1 MSKIYDMDF
10 LASYMYNLFLF
21 VFQMDYPVFFLYNK
35 RNTRGVR
42 SKKWGK
48 QMEKRRRYQGFRKF
62 SIKTRLVIALLLIS
76 IIPLAGISGY
86 SFHIFSVALREK
98 LSASISQTLS
108 MINLNMVSEVE
119 KYQYLCGSI
128 CISQEIKE
136 GLLKKDMT
144 DMEKNQAITE
154 IQKMIRSKIIYP
166 AQAKNITV
174 YDTDGNIFYDLG
186 YDGFYPEDVDMIL
199 TRLKNED
206 QDVWAY
212 THTYRDRD
220 ILVLG
225 RRIYEQYSQS
235 RVIGYTLISIDE
247 KIFSKTVLE
256 PVGLADSSNIMYMN
270 MDGMVLS
277 SWDRNVP
284 LGQTVDPELLENIQ
298 EKLPARK
305 ASFSIHKDGE
315 EQLVT
320 YIFNKNLN
328 QLFVYT
334 MPYHYINSE
343 VYVMLRRILIVAFL
357 LVVLCIGIVAMV
369 YLGITSPI
377 RSMLDFCKELSRGNL
392 SVRIFDEH
400 KDELSDLSKSM
411 NHMADT
417 IRHLMEQQ
425 KDQEKKKREMEL
437 QMLQYQ
443 LNPHFLF
450 NTLNSLRF
458 VAAMHKDQIVS
469 DGIQALSS
477 LLQNTLTN
485 KNEYITIKEELE
497 NLQNYFSILR
507 IRYAGSFEY
516 SFHVEDD
523 ELFTCLVPK
532 LILQPLAENS
542 VMHGSSDDG
551 SVMEIRITLWEENG
565 HIVIELNDDGKG
577 FEVTQESLAPHKERR
592 KIGISNVN
600 DRIQLNFGREYGLHI
615 DSHPGEGTTCTLTL
629 PRLEHV

>member
-1 MSKIYDMDF
+1 M
-10 LASYMYNLFLF
+10 ASN
-21 VFQMDYPVFFLYNK
+21 
-35 RNTRGVR
+35 RR
-42 SKKWGK
+42 SLHGKK
-48 QMEKRRRYQGFRKF
+48 YHFQGFRKF
-62 SIKTRLVIALLLIS
+62 SIKTRLVIALLMIS
-76 IIPLAGISGY
+76 IIPLVGISGY
-86 SFHIFSVALREK
+86 SFHIFSAALQEK

-108 MINLNMVSEVE
+108 MINLNMVSEIE

-128 CISQEIKE
+128 CISEEIKK

-144 DMEKNQAITE
+144 DMEKNQAILE
-154 IQKMIRSKIIYP
+154 IQSMIRNKIIYP

-186 YDGFYPEDVDMIL
+186 YDGFYQKDVDRIL
-199 TRLKNED
+199 SQLEEQD

-212 THTYRDRD
+212 AHTYRDRN

-225 RRIYEQYSQS
+225 RRIYEHYSKS
-235 RVIGYTLISIDE
+235 RVIGYTLISIEE

-256 PVGLADSSNIMYMN
+256 PVGLSDSSNIMYMN
-270 MDGMVLS
+270 LDGTVLS
-277 SWDRNVP
+277 SWNRSIA
-284 LGQTVDPELLENIQ
+284 LGEKTDEELLKKIQ
-298 EKLPARK
+298 ERLPK
-305 ASFSIHKDGE
+305 KTDSFSIHENGE

-343 VYVMLRRILIVAFL
+343 VYAMLKQI
-357 LVVLCIGIVAMV
+357 LVVVMFLVLLCIGIVAMV
-369 YLGITSPI
+369 YQGIMSPI
-377 RSMLDFCKELSRGNL
+377 KRMLEFCREVSEGKL
-392 SVRIFDEH
+392 SVRIQDKH
-400 KDELSDLSKSM
+400 KDELSRLSGSM
-411 NHMADT
+411 DHMADT
-417 IRHLMEQQ
+417 IEHLMDQQ
-425 KDQEKKKREMEL
+425 KTQEKKKRELEL

-485 KNEYITIKEELE
+485 KNEYITIQEELE
-497 NLQNYFSILR
+497 NLENYFSILR

-516 SFHVEDD
+516 SFHVEED
-523 ELFTCLVPK
+523 ELLSCLVPK

-542 VMHGSSDDG
+542 VMHGSSDNG
-551 SVMEIRITLWEENG
+551 TVMEIQITCWRENKD
-565 HIVIELNDDGKG
+565 VMIELSDDGKG
-577 FEVTQESLAPHKERR
+577 FEVTDDALAPHPERKR
-592 KIGISNVN
+592 IGVANVN
-600 DRIQLNFGREYGLHI
+600 DRIQLNFGRKYGLKI
-615 DSHPGEGTTCTLTL
+615 NSQPGKGTTCTLTL
-629 PRLEHV
+629 PELYADTLS

>member
-1 MSKIYDMDF
+1 
-10 LASYMYNLFLF
+10 
-21 VFQMDYPVFFLYNK
+21 
-35 RNTRGVR
+35 
-42 SKKWGK
+42 
-48 QMEKRRRYQGFRKF
+48 MEKRRRYQGFRKF

-76 IIPLAGISGY
+76 ILPLAGISGY

-98 LSASISQTLS
+98 LSTSISQTLS

-154 IQKMIRSKIIYP
+154 IQQMIRSKIIYP

-174 YDTDGNIFYDLG
+174 YDTDGNIFYNLG

-212 THTYRDRD
+212 AHTYRDRD

-256 PVGLADSSNIMYMN
+256 PVGLANSSNIMYMN

-277 SWDRNVP
+277 SWDRNVS

-392 SVRIFDEH
+392 SVRISDKH

-417 IRHLMEQQ
+417 IQHLMEQQ

-497 NLQNYFSILR
+497 NLENYFSILR

-523 ELFTCLVPK
+523 ELLTCLVPK

-551 SVMEIRITLWEENG
+551 SIMEIQITLWEENG

-629 PRLEHV
+629 PRLEQV

>member
-1 MSKIYDMDF
+1 M
-10 LASYMYNLFLF
+10 
-21 VFQMDYPVFFLYNK
+21 
-35 RNTRGVR
+35 
-42 SKKWGK
+42 KKK
-48 QMEKRRRYQGFRKF
+48 HHYQGFRKF

-86 SFHIFSVALREK
+86 SFHIFSAALREK
-98 LSASISQTLS
+98 LSTSISQTLS
-108 MINLNMVSEVE
+108 MINLNMVSELE

-128 CISQEIKE
+128 CISEDIKD
-136 GLLKKDMT
+136 GLLKKDMN
-144 DMEKNQAITE
+144 DMEKNQVINK
-154 IQKMIRSKIIYP
+154 IQSMIRTKIIYP
-166 AQAKNITV
+166 GQAKNITV

-186 YDGFYPEDVDMIL
+186 YDGFYPDDVKMIL
-199 TRLKNED
+199 NRLQEEN

-212 THTYRDRD
+212 VHTYRDRD

-225 RRIYEQYSQS
+225 RKIYEQYNQS

-270 MDGMVLS
+270 MDGMILS
-277 SWDRNVP
+277 SWDRTVP
-284 LGQTVDPELLENIQ
+284 LGKTIDKEFLENIQ
-298 EKLPARK
+298 QRLPATTD
-305 ASFSIHKDGE
+305 SFSIYKNGE
-315 EQLVT
+315 EQLAT
-320 YIFNKNLN
+320 YIYNKNLN

-343 VYVMLRRILIVAFL
+343 VSAMFKRILAVAVL
-357 LVVLCIGIVAMV
+357 LVLLCIGIVSMV
-369 YLGITSPI
+369 YPGITSPI
-377 RSMLDFCKELSRGNL
+377 KSMLDFCKELSKGNL
-392 SVRIFDEH
+392 TVRIQDNH
-400 KDELSDLSKSM
+400 KDELSDLSGSM

-417 IRHLMEQQ
+417 IQDLITNQ
-425 KDQEKKKREMEL
+425 KEQEKKKRELEL

-458 VAAMHKDQIVS
+458 VAAMHNDQIVG

-485 KNEYITIKEELE
+485 KNEYITIQEELE
-497 NLQNYFSILR
+497 NLENYFSILR

-516 SFHVEDD
+516 SFHIEDE
-523 ELFTCLVPK
+523 ELLSCLVPK

-551 SVMEIRITLWEENG
+551 SVMEINITCWEEDG
-565 HIVIELNDDGKG
+565 HIIIELQDDGKG
-577 FEVTQESLAPHKERR
+577 FDVTSKSLETHKDRK
-592 KIGISNVN
+592 KIGVANVN
-600 DRIQLNFGREYGLHI
+600 DRIQLNFGREYGLKI
-615 DSHPGEGTTCTLTL
+615 DSQPGKGTTCTLTL
-629 PRLEHV
+629 PQLYTDTLTSQSES

>member
-1 MSKIYDMDF
+1 
-10 LASYMYNLFLF
+10 
-21 VFQMDYPVFFLYNK
+21 
-35 RNTRGVR
+35 
-42 SKKWGK
+42 
-48 QMEKRRRYQGFRKF
+48 MEKRRRYQGFRKF
-62 SIKTRLVIALLLIS
+62 SIKTRLAIALLLIS

-277 SWDRNVP
+277 SWDRNVS

-417 IRHLMEQQ
+417 IQHLMEQQ

-523 ELFTCLVPK
+523 ELLTCLVPK

-551 SVMEIRITLWEENG
+551 SVMEIQITLWEENG

-629 PRLEHV
+629 PRLEQV

>member
-1 MSKIYDMDF
+1 M
-10 LASYMYNLFLF
+10 
-21 VFQMDYPVFFLYNK
+21 
-35 RNTRGVR
+35 
-42 SKKWGK
+42 KKK
-48 QMEKRRRYQGFRKF
+48 KRYQGFRKF

-76 IIPLAGISGY
+76 IIPLAGISCY

-108 MINLNMVSEVE
+108 MINLNMVSEIE
-119 KYQYLCGSI
+119 KYQYLCGSV
-128 CISQEIKE
+128 CISEEIKE

-144 DMEKNQAITE
+144 DMEKNKAMNQ
-154 IQKMIRSKIIYP
+154 IQSMIRSKIIYP

-174 YDTDGNIFYDLG
+174 YDTEGNIFYDLG
-186 YDGFYPEDVDMIL
+186 YDGFYQEDVERIL
-199 TRLKNED
+199 SRLEEEN
-206 QDVWAY
+206 QDVWTY
-212 THTYRDRD
+212 VHTYRDRD

-225 RRIYEQYSQS
+225 RRIYEQYNKS

-256 PVGLADSSNIMYMN
+256 PVGLSDSSNIMYLN
-270 MDGMVLS
+270 LDGTILS
-277 SWDRNVP
+277 SWDRSVTM
-284 LGQTVDPELLENIQ
+284 GKKADTKLLKNIQ
-298 EKLPARK
+298 ARLPRK
-305 ASFSIHKDGE
+305 TDSFSIQKDGE

-328 QLFVYT
+328 QLFVYM

-343 VYVMLRRILIVAFL
+343 VYAMLKRILIVAVFL
-357 LVVLCIGIVAMV
+357 VLLCVGIVAMV
-369 YLGITSPI
+369 YSGIMTPI
-377 RSMLDFCKELSRGNL
+377 KSMLDFCKDLSGGNL
-392 SVRIFDEH
+392 SARIQDTH
-400 KDELSDLSKSM
+400 KDELSDLSGSM

-417 IRHLMEQQ
+417 IEGLIQQQ
-425 KDQEKKKREMEL
+425 KEQEKKKRELEL

-485 KNEYITIKEELE
+485 KNEYITIGEELE
-497 NLQNYFSILR
+497 NLENYFSILR

-516 SFHVEDD
+516 SFHVEDE
-523 ELFTCLVPK
+523 ELLSCLVPK

-551 SVMEIRITLWEENG
+551 TVMEIEITCWEEEN
-565 HIVIELNDDGKG
+565 HIILELSDDGKG
-577 FEVTQESLAPHKERR
+577 FKVTEEALKPHANRK
-592 KIGISNVN
+592 KIGVSNVN
-600 DRIQLNFGREYGLHI
+600 DRIQLNFGREYGLKI
-615 DSHPGEGTTCTLTL
+615 KSNPGEGTVCTLTL
-629 PRLEHV
+629 PILTVENI

>member
-1 MSKIYDMDF
+1 
-10 LASYMYNLFLF
+10 
-21 VFQMDYPVFFLYNK
+21 
-35 RNTRGVR
+35 
-42 SKKWGK
+42 
-48 QMEKRRRYQGFRKF
+48 MEKRRRYQGFRKF

-76 IIPLAGISGY
+76 ILPLAGISGY

-154 IQKMIRSKIIYP
+154 IQQMIRSKIIYP

-277 SWDRNVP
+277 SWDRNVS

-392 SVRIFDEH
+392 SVRISDKH

-417 IRHLMEQQ
+417 IQHLMEQQ

-497 NLQNYFSILR
+497 NLENYFSILR

-523 ELFTCLVPK
+523 ELLTCLVPK

-551 SVMEIRITLWEENG
+551 SIMEIQITLWEENG

-629 PRLEHV
+629 PRLEQV

>member
-1 MSKIYDMDF
+1 
-10 LASYMYNLFLF
+10 
-21 VFQMDYPVFFLYNK
+21 
-35 RNTRGVR
+35 
-42 SKKWGK
+42 
-48 QMEKRRRYQGFRKF
+48 MEKKYHFQGFRKF
-62 SIKTRLVIALLLIS
+62 SIKTRLVIALLMIS
-76 IIPLAGISGY
+76 IIPLVGISGY
-86 SFHIFSVALREK
+86 SFHIFSAALQEK

-108 MINLNMVSEVE
+108 MINLNMVSEIE

-128 CISQEIKE
+128 CISEEIKK

-144 DMEKNQAITE
+144 DMEKNQAMLE
-154 IQKMIRSKIIYP
+154 IQSMIRNKIIYP

-186 YDGFYPEDVDMIL
+186 YDGFYQEDVDRIL
-199 TRLKNED
+199 SQLEEQD

-212 THTYRDRD
+212 AHTYRDRN

-225 RRIYEQYSQS
+225 RRIYEHYSKS
-235 RVIGYTLISIDE
+235 RVIGYTLISIEE

-256 PVGLADSSNIMYMN
+256 PVGLSDSSNIMYMN
-270 MDGMVLS
+270 LDGTVLS
-277 SWDRNVP
+277 SWNRSIA
-284 LGQTVDPELLENIQ
+284 LGEKTDEELLKKIQ
-298 EKLPARK
+298 ERLPK
-305 ASFSIHKDGE
+305 KTDSFSIHENGE

-343 VYVMLRRILIVAFL
+343 VYAMLKQI
-357 LVVLCIGIVAMV
+357 LVVVMFLVLLCIGIVAMV
-369 YLGITSPI
+369 YQGIMSPI
-377 RSMLDFCKELSRGNL
+377 KRMLEFCHEVSEGKL
-392 SVRIFDEH
+392 SVRIQDKH
-400 KDELSDLSKSM
+400 KDELSRLSGSM
-411 NHMADT
+411 DHMADT
-417 IRHLMEQQ
+417 IEHLMDQQ
-425 KDQEKKKREMEL
+425 KTQEKKKRELEL

-485 KNEYITIKEELE
+485 KNEYITIQEELE
-497 NLQNYFSILR
+497 NLENYFSILR

-516 SFHVEDD
+516 SFHVEED
-523 ELFTCLVPK
+523 ELLSCLVPK

-542 VMHGSSDDG
+542 VMHGSSDNG
-551 SVMEIRITLWEENG
+551 TVMEIQITCWREDENV
-565 HIVIELNDDGKG
+565 IIELSDDGKG
-577 FEVTQESLAPHKERR
+577 FEVTVDALAPHPERKR
-592 KIGISNVN
+592 IGVANVN
-600 DRIQLNFGREYGLHI
+600 DRIQLNFGRKYGLKI
-615 DSHPGEGTTCTLTL
+615 NSQPGKGTTCTLTL
-629 PRLEHV
+629 PELYADTLS

>member
-1 MSKIYDMDF
+1 
-10 LASYMYNLFLF
+10 
-21 VFQMDYPVFFLYNK
+21 
-35 RNTRGVR
+35 
-42 SKKWGK
+42 
-48 QMEKRRRYQGFRKF
+48 MEKRRRYQGFRKF

-128 CISQEIKE
+128 CISQEIKD

-144 DMEKNQAITE
+144 DMEKNQTITE
-154 IQKMIRSKIIYP
+154 IQQMIRSKIIYP

-186 YDGFYPEDVDMIL
+186 YDGFYPKDVDRIL

-212 THTYRDRD
+212 AHTYRDRD

-225 RRIYEQYSQS
+225 RRIYEQYFKS
-235 RVIGYTLISIDE
+235 RVLGYALISIDE

-256 PVGLADSSNIMYMN
+256 PVGLANSSNIMYMN

-284 LGQTVDPELLENIQ
+284 LGQTVDPELLKNIQ
-298 EKLPARK
+298 ERLPART

-343 VYVMLRRILIVAFL
+343 VYVMLRRILVVAFL
-357 LVVLCIGIVAMV
+357 LVLLCIGIVAMV

-417 IRHLMEQQ
+417 IQHLMEQQ

-497 NLQNYFSILR
+497 NLENYFSILR

-523 ELFTCLVPK
+523 ELLTCLVPK

-551 SVMEIRITLWEENG
+551 SVMEIQITLWEENG

-577 FEVTQESLAPHKERR
+577 FEVTQESLAPHKGRR

-615 DSHPGEGTTCTLTL
+615 NSHPGEGTTCTLTL

>member
-1 MSKIYDMDF
+1 
-10 LASYMYNLFLF
+10 
-21 VFQMDYPVFFLYNK
+21 
-35 RNTRGVR
+35 
-42 SKKWGK
+42 
-48 QMEKRRRYQGFRKF
+48 MEKRRRYQGFRKF

-76 IIPLAGISGY
+76 ILPLAGISGY

-212 THTYRDRD
+212 AHTYRDRD

-225 RRIYEQYSQS
+225 RRIYEQYSKS

-277 SWDRNVP
+277 SWDRNVS

-392 SVRIFDEH
+392 SVRILDEH

-417 IRHLMEQQ
+417 IQHLMEQQ

-485 KNEYITIKEELE
+485 KNEYITIEEELE

-523 ELFTCLVPK
+523 ELLTCLVPK

-551 SVMEIRITLWEENG
+551 SVMEIQITLWEENG
-565 HIVIELNDDGKG
+565 RIVIELNDDGKG
-577 FEVTQESLAPHKERR
+577 FEITQESLVPHKERR

>member
-1 MSKIYDMDF
+1 
-10 LASYMYNLFLF
+10 
-21 VFQMDYPVFFLYNK
+21 
-35 RNTRGVR
+35 
-42 SKKWGK
+42 
-48 QMEKRRRYQGFRKF
+48 MEKKYHFQGFRKF
-62 SIKTRLVIALLLIS
+62 SIKTRLVIALLMIS
-76 IIPLAGISGY
+76 IIPLVGISGY
-86 SFHIFSVALREK
+86 SFHIFSAALQEK

-108 MINLNMVSEVE
+108 MINLNMVSEIE

-128 CISQEIKE
+128 CISEEIKK

-144 DMEKNQAITE
+144 DMEKNQAMLE
-154 IQKMIRSKIIYP
+154 IQNMIRNKIIYP

-186 YDGFYPEDVDMIL
+186 YDGFYQEDVDRIL
-199 TRLKNED
+199 SQLEEQD

-212 THTYRDRD
+212 VHTYRDRN

-225 RRIYEQYSQS
+225 RRIYEHYSKS
-235 RVIGYTLISIDE
+235 RVIGYTLISIEE

-256 PVGLADSSNIMYMN
+256 PVGLSDSSNIMYMN
-270 MDGMVLS
+270 LDGTVLS
-277 SWDRNVP
+277 SWNRSIA
-284 LGQTVDPELLENIQ
+284 LGEKTNEELLKKIQ
-298 EKLPARK
+298 ERLPK
-305 ASFSIHKDGE
+305 KTDSFSIHENGE

-343 VYVMLRRILIVAFL
+343 VYAMLKQI
-357 LVVLCIGIVAMV
+357 LVVVVFLVLLCIGIVAMV
-369 YLGITSPI
+369 YQGIMSPI
-377 RSMLDFCKELSRGNL
+377 KRMLEFCSEVSEGNL
-392 SVRIFDEH
+392 SVRIQDKH
-400 KDELSDLSKSM
+400 KDELSRLSGSM
-411 NHMADT
+411 DHMADT
-417 IRHLMEQQ
+417 IEHLMDQQ
-425 KDQEKKKREMEL
+425 KTQEKKKRELEL

-485 KNEYITIKEELE
+485 KNEYITIQEELE
-497 NLQNYFSILR
+497 NLENYFSILR

-516 SFHVEDD
+516 SFHVEED
-523 ELFTCLVPK
+523 ELLSCLVPK

-542 VMHGSSDDG
+542 VMHGSSDNG
-551 SVMEIRITLWEENG
+551 TVMEIQITCWRENKD
-565 HIVIELNDDGKG
+565 VMIELSDDGKG
-577 FEVTQESLAPHKERR
+577 FEVTDDALAPHPERKR
-592 KIGISNVN
+592 IGVANVN
-600 DRIQLNFGREYGLHI
+600 DRIQLNFGRKYGLKI
-615 DSHPGEGTTCTLTL
+615 NSQPGKGTTCTLTL
-629 PRLEHV
+629 PELYADTLS

>member
-1 MSKIYDMDF
+1 
-10 LASYMYNLFLF
+10 
-21 VFQMDYPVFFLYNK
+21 
-35 RNTRGVR
+35 
-42 SKKWGK
+42 
-48 QMEKRRRYQGFRKF
+48 MEKKYHFQGFRKF
-62 SIKTRLVIALLLIS
+62 SIKTRLVIALLMIS

-86 SFHIFSVALREK
+86 SFHIFSAALQEK

-108 MINLNMVSEVE
+108 MINLNMVSEIE

-128 CISQEIKE
+128 CISEEIKK
-136 GLLKKDMT
+136 GLLKKDMA
-144 DMEKNQAITE
+144 DMEKNQAILE
-154 IQKMIRSKIIYP
+154 IQSMIRNKIIYP

-186 YDGFYPEDVDMIL
+186 YDGFYQEDVDRIL
-199 TRLKNED
+199 SQLEEQD

-212 THTYRDRD
+212 AHTYRDRN

-225 RRIYEQYSQS
+225 RRIYEHYSKS
-235 RVIGYTLISIDE
+235 RVIGYTLISIEE

-256 PVGLADSSNIMYMN
+256 PVGLSDSSNIMYMN
-270 MDGMVLS
+270 LDGTVLS
-277 SWDRNVP
+277 SWNRSIA
-284 LGQTVDPELLENIQ
+284 LGEKTDEELLKKIQ
-298 EKLPARK
+298 ERLPK
-305 ASFSIHKDGE
+305 KTDSFSIHENGE

-343 VYVMLRRILIVAFL
+343 VYAMLKQI
-357 LVVLCIGIVAMV
+357 LVVVMFLVLLCIGIVAMV
-369 YLGITSPI
+369 YQGIMSPI
-377 RSMLDFCKELSRGNL
+377 KRMLEFCHEVSEGKL
-392 SVRIFDEH
+392 SVRIQDKH
-400 KDELSDLSKSM
+400 KDELSRLSGSM
-411 NHMADT
+411 DHMADT
-417 IRHLMEQQ
+417 IEHLMDQQ
-425 KDQEKKKREMEL
+425 KTQEKKKRELEL

-485 KNEYITIKEELE
+485 KNEYITIQEELE
-497 NLQNYFSILR
+497 NLENYFSILR

-516 SFHVEDD
+516 SFHVEED
-523 ELFTCLVPK
+523 ELLSCLVPK

-542 VMHGSSDDG
+542 VMHGSSDNG
-551 SVMEIRITLWEENG
+551 TVMEIQITCWRENED
-565 HIVIELNDDGKG
+565 VMIELSDDGKG
-577 FEVTQESLAPHKERR
+577 FEVTDDALAPHPERKR
-592 KIGISNVN
+592 IGVANVN
-600 DRIQLNFGREYGLHI
+600 DRIQLNFGRKYGLKI
-615 DSHPGEGTTCTLTL
+615 NSQPGKGTTCTLTL
-629 PRLEHV
+629 PELYADTLS

>member
-1 MSKIYDMDF
+1 
-10 LASYMYNLFLF
+10 
-21 VFQMDYPVFFLYNK
+21 
-35 RNTRGVR
+35 
-42 SKKWGK
+42 
-48 QMEKRRRYQGFRKF
+48 MEKKYHFQGFRKF
-62 SIKTRLVIALLLIS
+62 SIKTRLVIALLMIS
-76 IIPLAGISGY
+76 IIPLVGISGY
-86 SFHIFSVALREK
+86 SFHIFSAALQEK

-108 MINLNMVSEVE
+108 MINLNMVSEIE

-128 CISQEIKE
+128 CISEEIKK

-144 DMEKNQAITE
+144 DMEKNQAMLE
-154 IQKMIRSKIIYP
+154 IQNMIRNKIIYP

-186 YDGFYPEDVDMIL
+186 YDGFYQEDVDRIL
-199 TRLKNED
+199 SQLEEQD

-212 THTYRDRD
+212 AHTYRDRN

-225 RRIYEQYSQS
+225 RRIYEHYSKS
-235 RVIGYTLISIDE
+235 RVIGYTLISIEE

-256 PVGLADSSNIMYMN
+256 PVGLSDSSNIMYMN
-270 MDGMVLS
+270 LDGTVLS
-277 SWDRNVP
+277 SWNRSIA
-284 LGQTVDPELLENIQ
+284 LGEKTDEELLKKIQ
-298 EKLPARK
+298 ERLPK
-305 ASFSIHKDGE
+305 KTDSFSIHENGE

-343 VYVMLRRILIVAFL
+343 VYAMLKQI
-357 LVVLCIGIVAMV
+357 LVVVMFLVLLCIGIVAMV
-369 YLGITSPI
+369 YQGIMSPI
-377 RSMLDFCKELSRGNL
+377 KRMLEFCHEVSEGKL
-392 SVRIFDEH
+392 SVRIQDKH
-400 KDELSDLSKSM
+400 KDELSRLSGSM
-411 NHMADT
+411 DHMADT
-417 IRHLMEQQ
+417 IEHLMDQQ
-425 KDQEKKKREMEL
+425 KTQEKKKRELEL

-485 KNEYITIKEELE
+485 KNEYITIQEELE
-497 NLQNYFSILR
+497 NLENYFSILR

-516 SFHVEDD
+516 SFHVEED
-523 ELFTCLVPK
+523 ELLSCLVPK

-542 VMHGSSDDG
+542 VMHGSSDNG
-551 SVMEIRITLWEENG
+551 TVMEIQITCWRENAD
-565 HIVIELNDDGKG
+565 VMIELSDDGKG
-577 FEVTQESLAPHKERR
+577 FEVTVDALAPHPERKR
-592 KIGISNVN
+592 IGVANVN
-600 DRIQLNFGREYGLHI
+600 DRIQLNFGRKYGLKI
-615 DSHPGEGTTCTLTL
+615 NSQPGKGTTCTLTL
-629 PRLEHV
+629 PELYADTLS

>member
-1 MSKIYDMDF
+1 
-10 LASYMYNLFLF
+10 
-21 VFQMDYPVFFLYNK
+21 
-35 RNTRGVR
+35 
-42 SKKWGK
+42 
-48 QMEKRRRYQGFRKF
+48 MEKKYHFQGFRKF
-62 SIKTRLVIALLLIS
+62 SIKTRLVIALLMIS
-76 IIPLAGISGY
+76 IIPLVGISGY
-86 SFHIFSVALREK
+86 SFHIFSAALQEK

-108 MINLNMVSEVE
+108 MINLNMVSEIE

-128 CISQEIKE
+128 CISEEIKK

-144 DMEKNQAITE
+144 DMEKNQAMLE
-154 IQKMIRSKIIYP
+154 IQNMIRNKIIYP

-186 YDGFYPEDVDMIL
+186 YDGFYQEDVDRIL
-199 TRLKNED
+199 SQLEEQD

-212 THTYRDRD
+212 AHTYRDRN

-225 RRIYEQYSQS
+225 RRIYEQYSKS
-235 RVIGYTLISIDE
+235 RVIGYTLISIEE

-256 PVGLADSSNIMYMN
+256 PVGLSDSSNIMYMN
-270 MDGMVLS
+270 LDGTVLS
-277 SWDRNVP
+277 SWSRSIA
-284 LGQTVDPELLENIQ
+284 LGEKTDDELLKKIQ
-298 EKLPARK
+298 ERLPK
-305 ASFSIHKDGE
+305 KTDSFSIHENGE

-343 VYVMLRRILIVAFL
+343 VYAMLKQI
-357 LVVLCIGIVAMV
+357 LVVVVFLVLLCIGIVAMV
-369 YLGITSPI
+369 YQGIMSPI
-377 RSMLDFCKELSRGNL
+377 KRMLEFCREISGGKL
-392 SVRIFDEH
+392 SVRIQDKH
-400 KDELSDLSKSM
+400 KDELSRLSGSM
-411 NHMADT
+411 DHMADT
-417 IRHLMEQQ
+417 IEHLMDQQ
-425 KDQEKKKREMEL
+425 KTQAKKKRELEL

-485 KNEYITIKEELE
+485 KNEYITIQEELE
-497 NLQNYFSILR
+497 NLENYFSILR

-516 SFHVEDD
+516 SFHVEED
-523 ELFTCLVPK
+523 ELLSCLVPK

-542 VMHGSSDDG
+542 VMHGSSDNG
-551 SVMEIRITLWEENG
+551 TVMEIQITCWREDENV
-565 HIVIELNDDGKG
+565 IIELSDDGKG
-577 FEVTQESLAPHKERR
+577 FEVTDDALVPHPERKR
-592 KIGISNVN
+592 IGVANVN
-600 DRIQLNFGREYGLHI
+600 DRIQLNFGREYGLKI
-615 DSHPGEGTTCTLTL
+615 NSQPGKGTTCTLTL
-629 PRLEHV
+629 PELYADTLS

>member
-1 MSKIYDMDF
+1 
-10 LASYMYNLFLF
+10 
-21 VFQMDYPVFFLYNK
+21 
-35 RNTRGVR
+35 
-42 SKKWGK
+42 
-48 QMEKRRRYQGFRKF
+48 MEKKYHFQGFRKF
-62 SIKTRLVIALLLIS
+62 SIKTRLVIALLMIS
-76 IIPLAGISGY
+76 IIPLVGISGY
-86 SFHIFSVALREK
+86 SFHIFSAALQEK

-108 MINLNMVSEVE
+108 MINLNMVSEIE

-128 CISQEIKE
+128 CISEEIKK

-144 DMEKNQAITE
+144 DMEKNQAILE
-154 IQKMIRSKIIYP
+154 IQSMIRNKIIYP

-186 YDGFYPEDVDMIL
+186 YDGFYQKDVDRIL
-199 TRLKNED
+199 SQLEEQD

-212 THTYRDRD
+212 AHTYRDRN

-225 RRIYEQYSQS
+225 RRIYEHYSKS
-235 RVIGYTLISIDE
+235 RVIGYTLISIEE

-256 PVGLADSSNIMYMN
+256 PVGLSDSSNIMYMN
-270 MDGMVLS
+270 LDGTVLS
-277 SWDRNVP
+277 SWNRSIA
-284 LGQTVDPELLENIQ
+284 LGEKTDEELLKKIQ
-298 EKLPARK
+298 ERLPK
-305 ASFSIHKDGE
+305 KTDSFSIHENGE

-343 VYVMLRRILIVAFL
+343 VYAMLKHI
-357 LVVLCIGIVAMV
+357 LVVVVFLVLLCIVIVAMV
-369 YLGITSPI
+369 YQGIMSPI
-377 RSMLDFCKELSRGNL
+377 KRMLEFCREVSGGKL
-392 SVRIFDEH
+392 SVRIQDKH
-400 KDELSDLSKSM
+400 KDELSRLSGSM
-411 NHMADT
+411 DHMADT
-417 IRHLMEQQ
+417 IEHLMDQQ
-425 KDQEKKKREMEL
+425 KSQEKKKRELEL

-485 KNEYITIKEELE
+485 KNEYITIQEELE
-497 NLQNYFSILR
+497 NLENYFSILR

-516 SFHVEDD
+516 SFHVEED
-523 ELFTCLVPK
+523 ELLSCLVPK

-542 VMHGSSDDG
+542 VMHGSSDNG
-551 SVMEIRITLWEENG
+551 TVMEIQITCWRENKD
-565 HIVIELNDDGKG
+565 VMIELSDDGKG
-577 FEVTQESLAPHKERR
+577 FEVTDDALAPHPERKR
-592 KIGISNVN
+592 IGVANVN
-600 DRIQLNFGREYGLHI
+600 DRIQLNFGRKYGLKI
-615 DSHPGEGTTCTLTL
+615 NSQPGKGTTCTLTL
-629 PRLEHV
+629 PELYADTLS

>member
-1 MSKIYDMDF
+1 
-10 LASYMYNLFLF
+10 
-21 VFQMDYPVFFLYNK
+21 
-35 RNTRGVR
+35 
-42 SKKWGK
+42 
-48 QMEKRRRYQGFRKF
+48 MEKKYHFQGFRKF
-62 SIKTRLVIALLLIS
+62 SIKTRLVIALLMIS
-76 IIPLAGISGY
+76 IIPLVGISGY
-86 SFHIFSVALREK
+86 SFHIFSAALQEK

-108 MINLNMVSEVE
+108 MINLNMVSEIE

-128 CISQEIKE
+128 CISEEIKK

-144 DMEKNQAITE
+144 DMEKNQAMLE
-154 IQKMIRSKIIYP
+154 IQNMIRNKIIYP

-186 YDGFYPEDVDMIL
+186 YDGFYQEDVDRIL
-199 TRLKNED
+199 SQLEEQD

-212 THTYRDRD
+212 AHTYRDRN

-225 RRIYEQYSQS
+225 RRIYEHYSKS
-235 RVIGYTLISIDE
+235 RVIGYTLISIEE

-256 PVGLADSSNIMYMN
+256 PVGLSDSSNIMYMN
-270 MDGMVLS
+270 LDGTVLS
-277 SWDRNVP
+277 SWNRSIA
-284 LGQTVDPELLENIQ
+284 LGEKTDEELLKKIQ
-298 EKLPARK
+298 ERLPK
-305 ASFSIHKDGE
+305 KTDSFSIHENGE

-343 VYVMLRRILIVAFL
+343 VYAMLKQI
-357 LVVLCIGIVAMV
+357 LVVVMFLVLLCIGIVAMV
-369 YLGITSPI
+369 YQGIMSPI
-377 RSMLDFCKELSRGNL
+377 KRMLEFCREVSEGKL
-392 SVRIFDEH
+392 SVRIQDKH
-400 KDELSDLSKSM
+400 KDELSRLSGSM
-411 NHMADT
+411 EHMADT
-417 IRHLMEQQ
+417 IEHLMDQQ
-425 KDQEKKKREMEL
+425 KTQEKKKRELEL

-485 KNEYITIKEELE
+485 KNEYITIQEELE
-497 NLQNYFSILR
+497 NLENYFSILR

-516 SFHVEDD
+516 SFHVEED
-523 ELFTCLVPK
+523 ELLSCLVPK

-542 VMHGSSDDG
+542 VMHGSSDNG
-551 SVMEIRITLWEENG
+551 TVMEIQITCWRENKD
-565 HIVIELNDDGKG
+565 VMIELSDDGKG
-577 FEVTQESLAPHKERR
+577 FEVTDDALAPHPERKR
-592 KIGISNVN
+592 IGVANVN
-600 DRIQLNFGREYGLHI
+600 DRIQLNFGRKYGLKI
-615 DSHPGEGTTCTLTL
+615 NSQPGKGTTCTLTL
-629 PRLEHV
+629 PELYADTLS

>member
-1 MSKIYDMDF
+1 
-10 LASYMYNLFLF
+10 
-21 VFQMDYPVFFLYNK
+21 
-35 RNTRGVR
+35 
-42 SKKWGK
+42 
-48 QMEKRRRYQGFRKF
+48 MEKKHHFQGFRKF
-62 SIKTRLVIALLLIS
+62 SIKTRLVLALLMIS

-86 SFHIFSVALREK
+86 SFHIFSAALQEK

-136 GLLKKDMT
+136 GLLKKNMT

-186 YDGFYPEDVDMIL
+186 YDGFYQKDVDRIL
-199 TRLKNED
+199 SQLEEQD

-212 THTYRDRD
+212 AHTYRDRN

-225 RRIYEQYSQS
+225 RRIYEHYSKS
-235 RVIGYTLISIDE
+235 RVIGYTLISIEE

-256 PVGLADSSNIMYMN
+256 PVGLSDSSNIMYMN
-270 MDGMVLS
+270 LDGTVLS
-277 SWDRNVP
+277 SWNRSIA
-284 LGQTVDPELLENIQ
+284 LGEKTDDELLKKIQ
-298 EKLPARK
+298 ERLPK
-305 ASFSIHKDGE
+305 KTDSFSIHENGE

-343 VYVMLRRILIVAFL
+343 VYAMLKQI
-357 LVVLCIGIVAMV
+357 LVVVMFLVLLCIGIVAMV
-369 YLGITSPI
+369 YQGIMSPI
-377 RSMLDFCKELSRGNL
+377 KRMLEFCCEVSEGKL
-392 SVRIFDEH
+392 SVRIQDKH
-400 KDELSDLSKSM
+400 KDELSRLSGSM
-411 NHMADT
+411 DHMADT
-417 IRHLMEQQ
+417 IEHLMDQQ
-425 KDQEKKKREMEL
+425 KTQEKKKRELEL

-485 KNEYITIKEELE
+485 KNEYITIQEELE
-497 NLQNYFSILR
+497 NLENYFSILR

-516 SFHVEDD
+516 SFHVEED
-523 ELFTCLVPK
+523 EQLSCLVPK

-542 VMHGSSDDG
+542 VMHGSSDNG
-551 SVMEIRITLWEENG
+551 TVMEIQITCWRENEDV
-565 HIVIELNDDGKG
+565 IIELSDDGKG
-577 FEVTQESLAPHKERR
+577 FEVTDDALAPHPERKR
-592 KIGISNVN
+592 IGVANVN
-600 DRIQLNFGREYGLHI
+600 DRIQLNFGRKYGLKI
-615 DSHPGEGTTCTLTL
+615 NSQPGKGTTCTLTL
-629 PRLEHV
+629 PELYADTLS

>member
-1 MSKIYDMDF
+1 
-10 LASYMYNLFLF
+10 
-21 VFQMDYPVFFLYNK
+21 
-35 RNTRGVR
+35 
-42 SKKWGK
+42 
-48 QMEKRRRYQGFRKF
+48 MEKKYHFQGFRKF
-62 SIKTRLVIALLLIS
+62 SIKTRLVIALLMIS
-76 IIPLAGISGY
+76 IIPLVGISGY
-86 SFHIFSVALREK
+86 SFHIFSAALQEK

-108 MINLNMVSEVE
+108 MINLNMVSEIE

-128 CISQEIKE
+128 CISEEIKK

-144 DMEKNQAITE
+144 DMEKNQAMLE
-154 IQKMIRSKIIYP
+154 IQNMIRNKIIYP

-186 YDGFYPEDVDMIL
+186 YDGFYQEDVDRIL
-199 TRLKNED
+199 SQLEEQD

-212 THTYRDRD
+212 AHTYRDRN

-225 RRIYEQYSQS
+225 RRIYEHYSKS
-235 RVIGYTLISIDE
+235 RVIGYTLISIEE

-256 PVGLADSSNIMYMN
+256 PVGLSDSSNIMYMN
-270 MDGMVLS
+270 LDGTVLS
-277 SWDRNVP
+277 SWNRSIA
-284 LGQTVDPELLENIQ
+284 LGEKTDEELLKKIQ
-298 EKLPARK
+298 ERLPK
-305 ASFSIHKDGE
+305 KTDSFSIHENGE

-343 VYVMLRRILIVAFL
+343 VYAMLKQI
-357 LVVLCIGIVAMV
+357 LVVVMFLVLLCIGIVAMV
-369 YLGITSPI
+369 YQGIMSPI
-377 RSMLDFCKELSRGNL
+377 KRMLEFCREVSEGKL
-392 SVRIFDEH
+392 SVRIQDKH
-400 KDELSDLSKSM
+400 KDDLSRLSGSM
-411 NHMADT
+411 DHMADT
-417 IRHLMEQQ
+417 IEHLMDQQ
-425 KDQEKKKREMEL
+425 KTQEKKKRELEL

-485 KNEYITIKEELE
+485 KNEYITIQEELE
-497 NLQNYFSILR
+497 NLENYFSILR

-516 SFHVEDD
+516 SFHVEED
-523 ELFTCLVPK
+523 ELLSCLVPK

-542 VMHGSSDDG
+542 VMHGSSDNG
-551 SVMEIRITLWEENG
+551 TVMEIQITCWRENKD
-565 HIVIELNDDGKG
+565 VMIELSDDGKG
-577 FEVTQESLAPHKERR
+577 FEVTDDALAPHPERKR
-592 KIGISNVN
+592 IGVANVN
-600 DRIQLNFGREYGLHI
+600 DRIQLNFGRKYGLKI
-615 DSHPGEGTTCTLTL
+615 NSQPGKGTTCTLTL
-629 PRLEHV
+629 PELYADTLS